1 MRLGKWA
8 GLAVL
13 VMLLMAGPAAAQDWG
28 GPGAISI
35 GGFGGWS
42 FPVSG
47 DAEEDVDNTEFDNQF
62 TAGGGIMYR
71 FPFGLALEVDAQY
84 LNFDYKINGTE
95 AGGLTQV
102 PVMFWVSYQGKVDM
116 GLTAHG
122 GVGVGVN
129 FTSFDDDVSYLDQNG
144 DPVDKVDPDTGVVL
158 GVKGGLDYF
167 FTPEF
172 SIYLDGRFLY
182 SKVDFRESFLDVD
195 GLEGTFN
202 GHSISVVLG
211 LRYWFNL

>member
-1 MRLGKWA
+1 MKFGKWA

-13 VMLLMAGPAAAQDWG
+13 MVLLMAGPASAQDWG
-28 GPGAISI
+28 GPGSLSI

-42 FPVSG
+42 FPVGG
-47 DAEEDVDNTEFDNQF
+47 DAEEDVENTDFDNQF

-71 FPFGLALEVDAQY
+71 FPFGLALEVDGQY
-84 LNFDYKINGTE
+84 LDFDYEIDDEKV
-95 AGGLTQV
+95 GGLTQV
-102 PVMFWVSYQGKVDM
+102 PIMFWVSYQGKVDM

-129 FTSFDDDVSYLDQNG
+129 ITSFDEDVEYTDQLGN
-144 DPVDKVDPDTGVVL
+144 PVDKVDPDTEIVL
-158 GVKGGLDYF
+158 GVKAGVDYF

-182 SKVDFRESFLDVD
+182 SKVDFQESFQDVD

-202 GHSISVVLG
+202 AHSISVVLG